1 MFADELFIQ
10 KKYLNYF
17 IKRKIKKDYLF
28 QAVTK
33 FENSKELMDISNVKC
48 LLNEQNYI
56 IDFKK
61 QINPN
66 NKNIKFKK
74 SIGIFF
80 FKKKHFLNK
89 KIINHPNYNKI
100 SVEQL
105 NLIHSGFKLRSIE
118 INYKFPSINTSKDL
132 KFAKKYYKIKKY
144 RDQTN

>member
-1 MFADELFIQ
+1 MKKNLINLNLFFIKKKKHLNATSRLFEYIKNIKGDNIILLFADELFIQ

-17 IKRKIKKDYLF
+17 IKKTEKYKKDYLF

-56 IDFKK
+56 IDFKR

-74 SIGIFF
+74 SIGLFL
-80 FKKKHFLNK
+80 FKKKHF
-89 KIINHPNYNKI
+89 
-100 SVEQL
+100 
-105 NLIHSGFKLRSIE
+105 
-118 INYKFPSINTSKDL
+118 
-132 KFAKKYYKIKKY
+132 
-144 RDQTN
+144 